1 MKKIIF
7 SLFTLTLLLPVT
19 YSYAATT
26 TTTDLE
32 VDINAGILDMSTLP
46 ALNGFEFQSYT
57 ISEQNGSIKSTVP
70 LSFTVDDFRG
80 TWAGWG
86 VDISMSDLN
95 YVGAFGADKMSDNNA
110 SVVFD
115 CSKITGS
122 FACAANG
129 TLNLTAAGTGSFLM
143 VNAPASDLSTGRFNF
158 TTALDFLTLNF
169 DNTVKAGT
177 YTGELLF
184 EVKNTYTP

>member
-1 MKKIIF
+1 MNKFILSFLTII
-7 SLFTLTLLLPVT
+7 LFFPIAHT
-19 YSYAATT
+19 YAATS

-46 ALNGFEFQSYT
+46 ILTGFAFESYT
-57 ISEQNGSIKSTVP
+57 ISDLNGSIKSTTP
-70 LSFTVDDFRG
+70 LSYTVDDFRG

-86 VDISMSDLN
+86 VDVSMSDLT
-95 YVGAFGADKMSDNNA
+95 YIGSFGADKMSDNNA
-110 SVVFD
+110 SVIFD
-115 CSKITGS
+115 CSKITGD
-122 FACAANG
+122 FACPANG

-143 VNAPASDLSTGRFNF
+143 VNAPASDLSAGRFNYS
-158 TTALDFLTLNF
+158 TALDFLTLNF

>member
-7 SLFTLTLLLPVT
+7 SFFTLILFFPFVHT
-19 YSYAATT
+19 YAATT

-32 VDINAGILDMSTLP
+32 VDINAGILDMSSLP
-46 ALNGFEFQSYT
+46 IPTGFEFESYT
-57 ISEQNGSIKSTVP
+57 ISDVNGSIKSTVP
-70 LSFTVDDFRG
+70 LAFTIDDFRG
-80 TWAGWG
+80 SWAGWG
-86 VDISMSDLN
+86 VDISMSDLD
-95 YVGAFGADKMSDNNA
+95 YVGAFGVDKMSNNNA
-110 SVVFD
+110 SVIFD

-122 FACAANG
+122 FACGANG
-129 TLNLTAAGTGSFLM
+129 TLNLTNTGTGSFLM
-143 VNAPASDLSTGRFNF
+143 VNAPASDLSAGRFDF